1 MVLPGLHD
9 VHQHP
14 MEASNDEV
22 SCIVDSEQSVSQWL
36 SIIKQCEKDNKQEE
50 WLLGW
55 GHSILTLQESH
66 ISPRELL
73 DTISS
78 TRAIAIMEETSHSVW
93 VNSSA
98 LKKLGL
104 DGIITQQSIKGGAVL
119 LDDQKKST
127 GVLLDS
133 AGDSVFDLAMK
144 EDPARLERNYQA
156 LLAGL
161 EEVNRHGIT
170 SLVDARIYW
179 QRGYLKAWQ
188 RADKNNALTARSVLS
203 LWAYPNMNDDKQLAQ
218 LKAMYQNNDDS
229 LLKVNQIKFY
239 SDGITHNT
247 TAALLAPYKDF
258 YSEVGNKGLNYF
270 DESRLT
276 KYITQLSKVGFDA
289 HIHAIGDRAVRESLN
304 AIELAQTS
312 TLKQGRHRLT
322 HVEMVSEQDKHR
334 FHKLNV
340 VADFQLAGEFTHP
353 ENFHEMQPLIG
364 ERAHQQLPVRDIY
377 NTGATV
383 TLSSD
388 WDVSSL
394 SPFVGM
400 QNALTRGE
408 QSLPNLKA
416 AIEAYTINGAYVM
429 GQEAITGS
437 LEVGKAADFVVLD
450 QNIFDVVPSK
460 IADTQVLT
468 TVLEGEVVFEQ

>member
-1 MVLPGLHD
+1 MLLVPICYLAPVRFALLTIKGSIMKSQLLLAALGAGLLSGCIDQAQSASDAARQLWLNGEIYTVNDKQPWADAMVVQNGTILFVGDEATAKTYVNANTKIHNLEGSMVLPGLHD

-22 SCIVDSEQSVSQWL
+22 TCILDSQQSLNQWL
-36 SIIKQCEKDNKQEE
+36 TIIKQCAKDNKQDE

-55 GHSILTLQESH
+55 GHSILTLQESQT
-66 ISPRELL
+66 SPRALL
-73 DTISS
+73 DAISM
-78 TRAIAIMEETSHSVW
+78 TRPVAIMEETSHSVW
-93 VNSSA
+93 VNSVA

-104 DGIITQQSIKGGAVL
+104 DGVIDKQTIKGGAVL
-119 LDDQKKST
+119 LDAQHKAT

-188 RADKNNALTARSVLS
+188 RADKNDALTARSVLS
-203 LWAYPNMNDDKQLAQ
+203 LWAYPNMNDDEQLA
-218 LKAMYQNNDDS
+218 LLTSMYQNNEDS

-247 TAALLAPYKDF
+247 TAALLSPYKDF
-258 YSEVGNKGLNYF
+258 YPEVGNKGLNYF

-304 AIELAQTS
+304 AIELHKNPHPSRAVIVLLMWRWSANKTS
-312 TLKQGRHRLT
+312 
-322 HVEMVSEQDKHR
+322 
-334 FHKLNV
+334 
-340 VADFQLAGEFTHP
+340 
-353 ENFHEMQPLIG
+353 
-364 ERAHQQLPVRDIY
+364 PVFK
-377 NTGATV
+377 N
-383 TLSSD
+383 
-388 WDVSSL
+388 
-394 SPFVGM
+394 
-400 QNALTRGE
+400 
-408 QSLPNLKA
+408 
-416 AIEAYTINGAYVM
+416 
-429 GQEAITGS
+429 
-437 LEVGKAADFVVLD
+437 
-450 QNIFDVVPSK
+450 
-460 IADTQVLT
+460 
-468 TVLEGEVVFEQ
+468 